1 VVDETCGRAV
11 TAAVL
16 VTGGTGTL
24 GRLVVARLRDAGC
37 DVRVLSR
44 RRAAADGMAF
54 VTGDLATGEGIE
66 AAVDGAGTIVH
77 CAGSS
82 KGRRGEDPEPGTGG
96 ITGGGDTSGVHLCRR
111 R

>member
-1 VVDETCGRAV
+1 MYTRCVAPAGDAARTRFRVFSSSPFRAPRAV
-11 TAAVL
+11 H
-16 VTGGTGTL
+16 
-24 GRLVVARLRDAGC
+24 
-37 DVRVLSR
+37 
-44 RRAAADGMAF
+44 DGPRPVHRGLDPLA
-54 VTGDLATGEGIE
+54 GDLATGEGIE